1 MNLLKRLSFSQIHYP
16 STVVVNNK
24 ENIVDALAEF
34 SKVKEQTQEALVKTH
49 ALLVKRIAYHLLG
62 RLPHSVQLDD
72 LVQAGMMGLLEAL
85 RHYDETK
92 GASFETY
99 AGIRIRGQM
108 LDEVRRNDWVPRS
121 VYRNSRKISSA
132 VKLVENRLGRDAKD
146 HEIAA
151 ELGLNLNDYHLLL
164 NDSAGAH
171 LYGFDDLG
179 VTDDLLKDESH
190 ALSTEPHVN
199 ALNADMKSHLTAVIN
214 NLPKNE
220 RLVLSLYYEQ
230 DLNLKEIGEVLGVS
244 ESRVSQIHSQATH
257 RIKSRLPE

>member
-1 MNLLKRLSFSQIHYP
+1 M
-16 STVVVNNK
+16 
-24 ENIVDALAEF
+24 DALAAY
-34 SKVKEQTQEALVKTH
+34 SKVNQQTQEALVKTH

-62 RLPHSVQLDD
+62 RLPHSIQLDD
-72 LVQAGMMGLLEAL
+72 LVQAGMLGLLEAV

-99 AGIRIRGQM
+99 AGIRIRGHM

-121 VYRNSRKISSA
+121 VYRNARMISAA
-132 VKLVENRLGRDAKD
+132 VKIVENRLGRDAKD
-146 HEIAA
+146 HEVAV
-151 ELGLNLNDYHLLL
+151 ELGVSLIEYHAML
-164 NDSAGAH
+164 NDSTGAH

-179 VTDDLLKDESH
+179 VTDDVMKDEAQGIS
-190 ALSTEPHVN
+190 SEPHVN
-199 ALNADMKSHLTAVIN
+199 ALRSDMATHLAHVIDG
-214 NLPKNE
+214 LPKKE

-257 RIKSRLPE
+257 RIKSRLPEQFHG

>member
-1 MNLLKRLSFSQIHYP
+1 MDTLVTL
-16 STVVVNNK
+16 
-24 ENIVDALAEF
+24 
-34 SKVKEQTQEALVKTH
+34 SKVNQQAQEGLVKTH
-49 ALLVKRIAYHLLG
+49 AVLVKRIAHHLLG

-72 LVQAGMMGLLEAL
+72 LVQAGMMGLLEAA

-121 VYRNSRKISSA
+121 VYRNARMVSAA
-132 VKLVENRLGRDAKD
+132 VKLVENREGRDAKD

-151 ELGLNLNDYHLLL
+151 ELGLNLAEYHTLL
-164 NDSAGAH
+164 NDATGAH

-179 VTDDLLKDESH
+179 VTDDLLKDEWQTM
-190 ALSTEPHVN
+190 STEPHVN
-199 ALNADMKSHLTAVIN
+199 ALNADMKSHLTQVIN

-230 DLNLKEIGEVLGVS
+230 DLNLKEIGDVLGVS